1 MRGDSN
7 SQTATN
13 TLTEKY
19 TSKFLYVSYAVML
32 VVSVIL
38 LIAGIAVGNY
48 KDIIIAVPVII
59 ILTDALFVERTVVH
73 IPPLMIF
80 LTVGLMVLILFERG
94 IEADFLID
102 LIADVLLG
110 IVMALS
116 GIIIT
121 YSLLRTMPDVSDER
135 PTLVPFVSLALAISF
150 FTMILMIQYI
160 LCVITN
166 DTVLT
171 TEEIMGQLL
180 VITAV
185 AALVSGLFY
194 FNKHTGIFHNTV
206 NQFLETRSGTISAE
220 EYERMEIERA
230 LTSGES
236 EKTEYKSTL
245 RTNLQTG
252 EKDPRMEKA
261 VLKTLVAFLNSRGG
275 TLLIGI
281 SDDGGVSGIDE
292 GSFDNRDKLNLHMTN
307 LIASQIGNEF
317 IPYIS
322 FKLSDYEGK
331 GIMRVVC
338 RKSNEPVFL
347 REGKQETFFV
357 RSGPSSI
364 ELTGTD
370 LLNYVD
376 NRFKKKSR

>member
-166 DTVLT
+166 DTILT

-230 LTSGES
+230 LIGGES

>member
-1 MRGDSN
+1 
-7 SQTATN
+7 
-13 TLTEKY
+13 
-19 TSKFLYVSYAVML
+19 ML
-32 VVSVIL
+32 VISVIL
-38 LIAGIAVGNY
+38 FIAGIVVGNY
-48 KDIIIAVPVII
+48 KDIIIAVPVIL
-59 ILTDALFVERTVVH
+59 ILADALFVERTVVH

-80 LTVGLMVLILFERG
+80 LTVGLMVLILLERG
-94 IEADFLID
+94 IKADFLID

-121 YSLLRTMPDVSDER
+121 YSLLRTMPGVSNER
-135 PTLVPFVSLALAISF
+135 PTLVPFVSFALAISF
-150 FTMILMIQYI
+150 FTIILMVQYI
-160 LCVITN
+160 FCVIAN
-166 DTVLT
+166 DDILT
-171 TEEIMGQLL
+171 TDEIMGQLF

-185 AALVSGLFY
+185 AALISGLFY
-194 FNKHTGIFHNTV
+194 FNKHTGIFHKAV
-206 NQFLETRSGTISAE
+206 NQFLETRTGTISAE
-220 EYERMEIERA
+220 EYEKMEIEKA
-230 LTSGES
+230 LMGGES
-236 EKTEYKSTL
+236 ERTEYKSTL

-275 TLLIGI
+275 TLLIGV

-322 FKLSDYEGK
+322 FKLSDYEDK
-331 GIMRVVC
+331 GVMRIVC
-338 RKSNEPVFL
+338 RKSDEPVFL
-347 REGKQETFFV
+347 KEGKQETFFV
-357 RSGPSSI
+357 RSGPSSV
-364 ELTGTD
+364 ELTGAD

-376 NRFKKKSR
+376 NRFKKRSRRI

>member
-1 MRGDSN
+1 MRRDSDPHT
-7 SQTATN
+7 TAN
-13 TLTEKY
+13 ILTEKY

-32 VVSVIL
+32 VISVIMF
-38 LIAGIAVGNY
+38 IAGVAVGNY

-80 LTVGLMVLILFERG
+80 LTVGLMVLILLERG
-94 IEADFLID
+94 IESDFLID

-110 IVMALS
+110 IVMGLS
-116 GIIIT
+116 GIIMT
-121 YSLLRTMPDVSDER
+121 YSLLRTMPGVSDEK
-135 PTLVPFVSLALAISF
+135 PTLVPFVSFALALSF
-150 FTMILMIQYI
+150 FTIILMIQYV
-160 LCVITN
+160 LCIIAN
-166 DTVLT
+166 DEPLT
-171 TEEIMGQLL
+171 TGEIMGQLF

-185 AALVSGLFY
+185 TVLVSFLFY
-194 FNKHTGIFHNTV
+194 FSKHTGIFQNTV

-220 EYERMEIERA
+220 EYERIEIEKA
-230 LTSGES
+230 LKGGES
-236 EKTEYKSTL
+236 ERTEYKSTL

-338 RKSNEPVFL
+338 RKSNDPVFL
-347 REGKQETFFV
+347 KEGKQETFFV

-370 LLNYVD
+370 LLSYVD
-376 NRFKKKSR
+376 NRFKKRSR